1 MGFTD
6 PKGEKRGWEI
16 KNKCIRQNVFV
27 HILSKVP
34 NKIIHF
40 LMSIIL
46 HISYCY
52 TAQNLSGNVQ
62 SVQLLNIDVYNS
74 DICYHLEC
82 SFKKQFTEK
91 SISKTSHVFK
101 KKVIFLCHWNIICL
115 RITEVNNKLQEKIV
129 FKFPQTIPNTFLA
142 VLQTIK

>member
-1 MGFTD
+1 
-6 PKGEKRGWEI
+6 
-16 KNKCIRQNVFV
+16 
-27 HILSKVP
+27 
-34 NKIIHF
+34 
-40 LMSIIL
+40 MSIIL

-74 DICYHLEC
+74 DICYHLKC

-115 RITEVNNKLQEKIV
+115 RIYGGKQQASRKNCFQVPTNYPNHFFGCSSDISLSKYSQNKNKSDLCLLIKQYFIITKMKNE
-129 FKFPQTIPNTFLA
+129 FKR
-142 VLQTIK
+142 K